1 MSELKLDGP
10 VSIQL
15 ILGLTLPEVSDA
27 ELERIRAAA
36 PPGSSVRL
44 AHGIREA
51 IETAADVDIILGF
64 IPEVLFEAAPRLR
77 WVHAIASGIDMF
89 LYPAMRDSDVV
100 LSSEKGL
107 VGDTVEDIQGLLDEY
122 AQAEEQRFSQ
132 HKEQIERQEREL
144 LHQLRIS
151 GSAVG
156 DINLEASETW
166 KRSSL
171 ELSSRFNERMETL
184 KTKLM
189 DSF

>member
-1 MSELKLDGP
+1 LR
-10 VSIQL
+10 
-15 ILGLTLPEVSDA
+15 LG
-27 ELERIRAAA
+27 
-36 PPGSSVRL
+36 
-44 AHGIREA
+44 EA
-51 IETAADVDIILGF
+51 IEVADRNTSQRAIDGVCIIC
-64 IPEVLFEAAPRLR
+64 
-77 WVHAIASGIDMF
+77 
-89 LYPAMRDSDVV
+89 
-100 LSSEKGL
+100 EKGR

-184 KTKLM
+184 KAKLM